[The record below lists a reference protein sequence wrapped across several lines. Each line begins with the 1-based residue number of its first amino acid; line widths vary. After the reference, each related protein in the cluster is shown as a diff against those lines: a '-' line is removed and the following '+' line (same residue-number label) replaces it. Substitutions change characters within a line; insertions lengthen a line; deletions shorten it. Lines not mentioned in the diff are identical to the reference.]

1 MTVREWVA
9 RPYRRIRHSLAYF
22 RDETSL
28 AEFVPRGHYYSPL
41 PAIEDAAAFSERIS
55 RRSPHEPL
63 PGIDLNGEAQRERLA
78 RIRSDEATFD
88 WPAEPRADRRFYTNQ
103 GFFNIADALTLYSI
117 MTWARPR
124 RIVEIGSGFSSAL
137 MLDTRDMS
145 LDAGV
150 ALEFVEPYPDRLARL
165 LRPSDAATTALH
177 RARMQDLPIDLFTRL
192 EANDILFVDSS
203 HVSRAGSDVNFILFE
218 ILPRLKPG
226 VLVHVHDVFWPF
238 EYPARWFRRGMAW
251 NEAYLLRAFLTCNDS
266 FEIYFWAPYAARLD
280 PSPATAVRLEDGQ
293 SIWIRRRADGG

>member
-1 MTVREWVA
+1 
-9 RPYRRIRHSLAYF
+9 
-22 RDETSL
+22 
-28 AEFVPRGHYYSPL
+28 
-41 PAIEDAAAFSERIS
+41 
-55 RRSPHEPL
+55 
-63 PGIDLNGEAQRERLA
+63 
-78 RIRSDEATFD
+78 
-88 WPAEPRADRRFYTNQ
+88 
-103 GFFNIADALTLYSI
+103 
-117 MTWARPR
+117 
-124 RIVEIGSGFSSAL
+124 
-137 MLDTRDMS
+137 

-177 RARMQDLPIDLFTRL
+177 RARVQDLPIDLFARL